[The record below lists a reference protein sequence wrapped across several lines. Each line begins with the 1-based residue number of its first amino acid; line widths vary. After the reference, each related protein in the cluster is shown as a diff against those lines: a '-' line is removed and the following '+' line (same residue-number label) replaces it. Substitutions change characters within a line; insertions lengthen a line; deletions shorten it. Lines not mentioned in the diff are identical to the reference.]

1 MGYRWIYSTFFRLV
15 VLAGGTVLLTFSILQ
30 ESWWTGITGG
40 MLCVLAA
47 WLSYRMQQ
55 QLREKCWLMLEAI
68 RNRDYSFR
76 LPLYGFSGG
85 ERVLQETLNQFGNL
99 MGEQKQL
106 MEQRE
111 RFYEQILSSVSSGVV
126 ILNEEGTVVQTNPA
140 AARLFA
146 VPMLS
151 TLRQLE
157 RYGAEIPDMLRTLK
171 AGERCN
177 LQFAMVK
184 GEVQLAVRAT
194 EMRLGEDTVRILT
207 LNDIRN
213 ELDAKELDSWIKL
226 TRVLT
231 HEIMNSIA
239 PISSLSETF
248 LKREDVINSPIYDGI
263 RAIHETSTGLISFV
277 DSYRKFSALQKPSPE
292 PFYLLDLLR
301 QIQGLSL
308 IPETISLTLQIE
320 PPELMLYA
328 DPNLIRQV
336 LINILKNAVQSIG
349 EVKGRIHIRAY
360 SNAADEHVFIYINN
374 DGPIIPEAEAEQIFV
389 PFFTT
394 RTNGSGIG
402 LSLSRQIMK
411 LSGGSISLLRPR
423 ANGWN
428 TTFVLE
434 FE

>member
-1 MGYRWIYSTFFRLV
+1 MGYRWLYSTFARLS
-15 VLAGGTVLLTFSILQ
+15 VLSVGVALLTAGILQGSWWAGIAGGILCAL
-30 ESWWTGITGG
+30 
-40 MLCVLAA
+40 MAFV
-47 WLSYRMQQ
+47 SYRMQR
-55 QLREKCWLMLEAI
+55 QLREKSWLMLEAI

-111 RFYEQILSSVSSGVV
+111 RFYEQILSGVSSGVIVLDEKDV
-126 ILNEEGTVVQTNPA
+126 IVQANPA
-140 AARLFA
+140 AARLLG
-146 VPMLS
+146 VPVIS
-151 TLRQLE
+151 TLRQLD
-157 RYGAEIPDMLRTLK
+157 RYGKEVPQLLSTLK

-177 LQFAMVK
+177 LQFTTAK
-184 GEVQLAVRAT
+184 NEVQLSVRAT
-194 EMRLGEDTVRILT
+194 EMQLGGETVRILT

-213 ELDAKELDSWIKL
+213 ELDAKELDSWVKL

-248 LKREDVINSPIYDGI
+248 LKRKDVMESPIYDGI

-301 QIQGLSL
+301 QIQGLNL
-308 IPETISLTLQIE
+308 IPEHILLTLQIE
-320 PPELMLYA
+320 PSDLMLYA
-328 DPNLIRQV
+328 DLNLIRQV

-349 EVKGRIHIRAY
+349 EEKGRIYIRAY
-360 SNAADEHVFIYINN
+360 SNAADEHIFIYINN
-374 DGPIIPEAEAEQIFV
+374 DGPIIPEEEAEQIFV

-394 RTNGSGIG
+394 RANGSGIG

-423 ANGWN
+423 TNGWN

>member
-1 MGYRWIYSTFFRLV
+1 MGSKWLYTTWFRTLLLV
-15 VLAGGTVLLTFSILQ
+15 VGVSFLTMGLYGKNILPMVIGGLGCVFALLLA
-30 ESWWTGITGG
+30 
-40 MLCVLAA
+40 
-47 WLSYRMQQ
+47 YRSQRL
-55 QLREKCWLMLEAI
+55 LREKCWLILEAI

-76 LPLYGFSGG
+76 LPTNGRWG
-85 ERVLQETLNQFGNL
+85 EGNILQETLNKFGDL

-111 RFYEQILSSVSSGVV
+111 RFYEQVLSSVTSGVIV
-126 ILNEEGTVVQTNPA
+126 LDEDMKIVQTNPA
-140 AARLFA
+140 AARLLG
-146 VPMLS
+146 VPVLS
-151 TLRQLE
+151 TLQQLE
-157 RYGAEIPDMLRTLK
+157 RYGEEIPHCLRNLS
-171 AGERCN
+171 AGERRN
-177 LQFAMVK
+177 LHFTGAK
-184 GEVQLAVRAT
+184 GDVDLLVRAS
-194 EMRLGEDTVRILT
+194 EMQVGGDKVRILT

-248 LKREDVINSPIYDGI
+248 LKRRDVIDTPLYDGI
-263 RAIHETSTGLISFV
+263 RAIHDTSVGLVSFV

-292 PFYLLDLLR
+292 PFYIRDMLR
-301 QIQGLSL
+301 QIEDLG
-308 IPETISLTLQIE
+308 IVPDNVRLTLQIQ
-320 PPELMLYA
+320 PTDLMAYA

-336 LINILKNAVQSIG
+336 LINLLKNAGQAIG
-349 EVKGRIHIRAY
+349 NRAGTIHVRAY
-360 SNAADEHVFIYINN
+360 SSSDEHVFIYVSN
-374 DGPIIPEAEAEQIFV
+374 DGPVIPDEVAEQIFV

-394 RTNGSGIG
+394 KQDGNGIG

-411 LSGGSISLLRPR
+411 LSGGSISLLR
-423 ANGWN
+423 AGTNGWN

>member
-1 MGYRWIYSTFFRLV
+1 MAYKWFYATFVRLV
-15 VLAGGTVLLTFSILQ
+15 ALMGGIALLTAGLLEKVWWAGIAGG
-30 ESWWTGITGG
+30 G
-40 MLCVLAA
+40 LCAIVA
-47 WLSYRMQQ
+47 WISYQMQQ
-55 QLREKCWLMLEAI
+55 QLREKSWLMLEAI

-76 LPLYGFSGG
+76 LPRYGFSGG
-85 ERVLQETLNQFGNL
+85 ERVLQETLNQFGSL

-111 RFYEQILSSVSSGVV
+111 RFYEQILSSVSSGVIV
-126 ILNEEGTVVQTNPA
+126 LDENHVVVQTNPA
-140 AARLFA
+140 AARLLGI
-146 VPMLS
+146 PILS

-157 RYGAEIPDMLRTLK
+157 RFGTEVPYLLRTLK

-177 LQFAMVK
+177 LQYTTGK
-184 GEVQLAVRAT
+184 GDVQLSVRAT
-194 EMRLGEDTVRILT
+194 EMQLGGKNVRILT

-248 LKREDVINSPIYDGI
+248 LKRKDVVNGPLYDGI

-292 PFYLLDLLR
+292 PFYLMDLLK

-308 IPETISLTLQIE
+308 VPETVALTLQIE
-320 PPELMLYA
+320 PVELMLYA

-349 EVKGRIHIRAY
+349 GNKGRIHIRAY
-360 SNAADEHVFIYINN
+360 SAADEHVFIYISN
-374 DGPIIPEAEAEQIFV
+374 DGPVIPEEEAEQIFV

-394 RTNGSGIG
+394 RINGSGIG

-411 LSGGSISLLRPR
+411 LSGGSISLLR
-423 ANGWN
+423 AGTNGWN

>member
-1 MGYRWIYSTFFRLV
+1 MAYKWFYATFVRLV
-15 VLAGGTVLLTFSILQ
+15 ALMGGIALLTAGILEKVWWAGIAGG
-30 ESWWTGITGG
+30 G
-40 MLCVLAA
+40 LCAIVA
-47 WLSYRMQQ
+47 WISYQMQQ
-55 QLREKCWLMLEAI
+55 QLREKSWLMLEAI

-85 ERVLQETLNQFGNL
+85 ERVLQETLNQFGSL

-111 RFYEQILSSVSSGVV
+111 RFYEQILSSVSSGVIV
-126 ILNEEGTVVQTNPA
+126 LDENHVVVQTNPA
-140 AARLFA
+140 AARLLGI
-146 VPMLS
+146 PILS

-157 RYGAEIPDMLRTLK
+157 RFGTEVPYLLRTLK

-177 LQFAMVK
+177 LQYTTGK
-184 GEVQLAVRAT
+184 GDVQLSVRAT
-194 EMRLGEDTVRILT
+194 EMQLGGKNVRILT

-248 LKREDVINSPIYDGI
+248 LKRKDVVNAPLYDGI

-292 PFYLLDLLR
+292 PFYLMDLLK

-308 IPETISLTLQIE
+308 VPETVALTLQIE
-320 PPELMLYA
+320 PVELMLYA

-349 EVKGRIHIRAY
+349 GNKGRIHIRAY
-360 SNAADEHVFIYINN
+360 SAADEHVFIYISN
-374 DGPIIPEAEAEQIFV
+374 DGPVIPEEEAEQIFV

-394 RTNGSGIG
+394 RINGSGIG

-411 LSGGSISLLRPR
+411 LSGGSISLLR
-423 ANGWN
+423 AGTNGWN

>member
-1 MGYRWIYSTFFRLV
+1 MGYKWIYSASVRLV
-15 VLAGGTVLLTFSILQ
+15 ILAGGVALLTIGFLK
-30 ESWWTGITGG
+30 ENWWIGITGG
-40 MLCVLAA
+40 ILCVITTFI
-47 WLSYRMQQ
+47 SYRMQQ
-55 QLREKCWLMLEAI
+55 QLREKSWLMLEAI

-111 RFYEQILSSVSSGVV
+111 RFYEQILSGVSSGIIVFS
-126 ILNEEGTVVQTNPA
+126 ERGTIVQTNPA
-140 AARLFA
+140 AARLLA

-157 RYGAEIPDMLRTLK
+157 RYGAEVPQLLRTLK

-177 LQFAMVK
+177 LQFATAK

-194 EMRLGEDTVRILT
+194 EMLLGDETVRILT

-226 TRVLT
+226 TRV
-231 HEIMNSIA
+231 
-239 PISSLSETF
+239 
-248 LKREDVINSPIYDGI
+248 

-308 IPETISLTLQIE
+308 IPDMISLTLQIE
-320 PPELMLYA
+320 PPGLMLYA

-349 EVKGRIHIRAY
+349 GEKGRIHIRAY
-360 SNAADEHVFIYINN
+360 SAADEHIFIYINN
-374 DGPIIPEAEAEQIFV
+374 DGPVIPEAEAEQIFV

-394 RTNGSGIG
+394 RANGSGIG

-411 LSGGSISLLRPR
+411 LSGGSISLLRPHT
-423 ANGWN
+423 NGWN

>member
-1 MGYRWIYSTFFRLV
+1 MGCRWIYSMPVRT
-15 VLAGGTVLLTFSILQ
+15 LLLIVGVALITLGIAEGKSILWVVGVI
-30 ESWWTGITGG
+30 S
-40 MLCVLAA
+40 CVASVLVF
-47 WLSYRMQQ
+47 RKMQQ
-55 QLREKCWLMLEAI
+55 QLREKSWLMLEAI

-76 LPLYGFSGG
+76 LPVAGFSGG
-85 ERVLQETLNQFGNL
+85 ERVLQDTFNRFGGL
-99 MGEQKQL
+99 MSEQKQL

-111 RFYEQILSSVSSGVV
+111 RFYEQILSSVTSGIIV
-126 ILNEEGTVVQTNPA
+126 LDEDMKVVQTNPA
-140 AARLFA
+140 AARLLGLP
-146 VPMLS
+146 VLS
-151 TLRQLE
+151 TLQQLD
-157 RYGAEIPDMLRTLK
+157 RYGTEVPHVFRTLG

-177 LQFAMVK
+177 IQFSTSK
-184 GEVQLAVRAT
+184 GEVQLLVRASV
-194 EMRLGEDTVRILT
+194 MQLGDRTVRILA

-248 LKREDVINSPIYDGI
+248 LKRSDVIGTPLYDGI

-277 DSYRKFSALQKPSPE
+277 DSYRKFSSLQKPSPE
-292 PFYLLDLLR
+292 PFYLLDLLH
-301 QIQGLSL
+301 QVEGLTL
-308 IPETISLTLQIE
+308 VPENIALTLQIE
-320 PPELMLYA
+320 PAELMLYA

-336 LINILKNAVQSIG
+336 LINLIKNAVQAIG
-349 EVKGRIHIRAY
+349 GHKGRIHVRAY
-360 SNAADEHVFIYINN
+360 SSADEHVFVYVSN
-374 DGPIIPEAEAEQIFV
+374 DGPAIPEAEAEQIFV

-394 RTNGSGIG
+394 RSEGSGIG

-411 LSGGSISLLRPR
+411 LSGGTISLLRSGT
-423 ANGWN
+423 NGWN

>member
-1 MGYRWIYSTFFRLV
+1 MAYKWFYATFVRLV
-15 VLAGGTVLLTFSILQ
+15 ALMGGIALLTAGILEKVWWAGIAGG
-30 ESWWTGITGG
+30 G
-40 MLCVLAA
+40 LCVIVA
-47 WLSYRMQQ
+47 WISYQMQQ
-55 QLREKCWLMLEAI
+55 QLREKSWLMLEAI

-85 ERVLQETLNQFGNL
+85 ERVLQETLNQFGSL

-111 RFYEQILSSVSSGVV
+111 RFYEQILSSVSSGVIV
-126 ILNEEGTVVQTNPA
+126 LDENHVVVQTNPA
-140 AARLFA
+140 ATRLLGI
-146 VPMLS
+146 PILS

-157 RYGAEIPDMLRTLK
+157 RFGTEVPYLLRTLK

-177 LQFAMVK
+177 LQYTTGK
-184 GEVQLAVRAT
+184 GDVQLSVRAT
-194 EMRLGEDTVRILT
+194 EMQLGGKNVRILT

-248 LKREDVINSPIYDGI
+248 LKRKDVVNGPLYDGI

-292 PFYLLDLLR
+292 PFYLMDLLK

-308 IPETISLTLQIE
+308 VPETVALTLQIE
-320 PPELMLYA
+320 PVELMLYA

-349 EVKGRIHIRAY
+349 GNKGRIHIRAY
-360 SNAADEHVFIYINN
+360 SAADEHVFIYISN
-374 DGPIIPEAEAEQIFV
+374 DGPVIPEEEAEQIFV

-394 RTNGSGIG
+394 RINGSGIG

-411 LSGGSISLLRPR
+411 LSGGSISLLR
-423 ANGWN
+423 AGTNGWN

>member
-1 MGYRWIYSTFFRLV
+1 MAYKWFYATFVRLV
-15 VLAGGTVLLTFSILQ
+15 ALMGGIALLTAGILEKVWWAGIAGG
-30 ESWWTGITGG
+30 G
-40 MLCVLAA
+40 LCVIVA
-47 WLSYRMQQ
+47 WISYQMQQ
-55 QLREKCWLMLEAI
+55 QLREKSWLMLEAI

-85 ERVLQETLNQFGNL
+85 ERVLQETLNQFGSL

-111 RFYEQILSSVSSGVV
+111 RFYEQILSSVSSGVIV
-126 ILNEEGTVVQTNPA
+126 LDENHVVVQTNPA
-140 AARLFA
+140 AARLLGI
-146 VPMLS
+146 PILS

-157 RYGAEIPDMLRTLK
+157 RFGTEVPFLLRTLK

-177 LQFAMVK
+177 LQYTTGK
-184 GEVQLAVRAT
+184 GDVQLSVRAT
-194 EMRLGEDTVRILT
+194 EMQLGGKNVRILT

-248 LKREDVINSPIYDGI
+248 LKRKDVVNGPLYDGI

-292 PFYLLDLLR
+292 PFYLMDLLK
-301 QIQGLSL
+301 QIQGLNL
-308 IPETISLTLQIE
+308 VPETVALTLQIE
-320 PPELMLYA
+320 PVELMLYA

-336 LINILKNAVQSIG
+336 LINIVKNAVQSIG
-349 EVKGRIHIRAY
+349 GNKGRIHIRAY
-360 SNAADEHVFIYINN
+360 SAADEHVFIYISN
-374 DGPIIPEAEAEQIFV
+374 DGPVIPEEEAEQIFV

-394 RTNGSGIG
+394 RINGSGIG

-411 LSGGSISLLRPR
+411 LSGGSISLLR
-423 ANGWN
+423 AGTNGWN

>member
-1 MGYRWIYSTFFRLV
+1 MGCRWIYSMPVRT
-15 VLAGGTVLLTFSILQ
+15 LLLIVGVALITLGITEGKSILWIVGVI
-30 ESWWTGITGG
+30 S
-40 MLCVLAA
+40 CVASVLVF
-47 WLSYRMQQ
+47 RKMQQ
-55 QLREKCWLMLEAI
+55 QLREKSWLMLEAI

-76 LPLYGFSGG
+76 LPVAGFSGG
-85 ERVLQETLNQFGNL
+85 ERVLQDTLNRFGGL
-99 MGEQKQL
+99 MSEQKQL

-111 RFYEQILSSVSSGVV
+111 RFYEQILSSVTSGIIV
-126 ILNEEGTVVQTNPA
+126 LDEDMKVVQTNPA
-140 AARLFA
+140 AARLLGLP
-146 VPMLS
+146 VLS
-151 TLRQLE
+151 TLQQLD
-157 RYGAEIPDMLRTLK
+157 RYGTEVPHVFRTLG

-177 LQFAMVK
+177 IQFSTSK
-184 GEVQLAVRAT
+184 GEVQLLVRASV
-194 EMRLGEDTVRILT
+194 MQLGDRTVRILA

-248 LKREDVINSPIYDGI
+248 LKRSDVMGTPLYDGI

-277 DSYRKFSALQKPSPE
+277 DSYRKFSSLQKPSPE
-292 PFYLLDLLR
+292 PFYLLDLLH
-301 QIQGLSL
+301 QVEGLTL
-308 IPETISLTLQIE
+308 VPENIALTLQIE
-320 PPELMLYA
+320 PAELMLYA

-336 LINILKNAVQSIG
+336 LINLIKNAVQAIG
-349 EVKGRIHIRAY
+349 GHKGRIHVRAY
-360 SNAADEHVFIYINN
+360 SSADEHVFVYVSN
-374 DGPIIPEAEAEQIFV
+374 DGPAIPEAEAEQIFV

-394 RTNGSGIG
+394 RSEGSGIG

-411 LSGGSISLLRPR
+411 LSGGTISLLRSGT
-423 ANGWN
+423 NGWN

>member
-1 MGYRWIYSTFFRLV
+1 
-15 VLAGGTVLLTFSILQ
+15 
-30 ESWWTGITGG
+30 
-40 MLCVLAA
+40 
-47 WLSYRMQQ
+47 MQQ
-55 QLREKCWLMLEAI
+55 QLREKSWLMLEAI

-85 ERVLQETLNQFGNL
+85 ERVLQETLNQFGSL

-111 RFYEQILSSVSSGVV
+111 RFYEQILSSVSSGVIV
-126 ILNEEGTVVQTNPA
+126 LDENHVVVQTNPA
-140 AARLFA
+140 AARLLGI
-146 VPMLS
+146 PILS

-157 RYGAEIPDMLRTLK
+157 RFGTEVPYLLRTLK

-177 LQFAMVK
+177 LQYTTGK
-184 GEVQLAVRAT
+184 GDVQLSVRAT
-194 EMRLGEDTVRILT
+194 EMQLGGKNVRILT

-248 LKREDVINSPIYDGI
+248 LKRKDVVNGPLYDGI

-292 PFYLLDLLR
+292 PFYLMDLLK

-308 IPETISLTLQIE
+308 VPETVALTLQIE
-320 PPELMLYA
+320 PVELMLYA

-349 EVKGRIHIRAY
+349 GNKGRIHIRAY
-360 SNAADEHVFIYINN
+360 SAADEHVFIYISN
-374 DGPIIPEAEAEQIFV
+374 DGPVIPEEEAEQIFV

-394 RTNGSGIG
+394 RINGSGIG

-411 LSGGSISLLRPR
+411 LSGGSISLLR
-423 ANGWN
+423 AGTNGWN

>member
-1 MGYRWIYSTFFRLV
+1 MAYKWFYATFVRLV
-15 VLAGGTVLLTFSILQ
+15 ALMGGIALLTAGILEKVWWAGIAGG
-30 ESWWTGITGG
+30 G
-40 MLCVLAA
+40 LCVIVA
-47 WLSYRMQQ
+47 WISYQMQQ
-55 QLREKCWLMLEAI
+55 QLREKSWLMLEAI

-85 ERVLQETLNQFGNL
+85 ERVLQETLNQFGSL

-111 RFYEQILSSVSSGVV
+111 RFYEQILSSVSSGVIV
-126 ILNEEGTVVQTNPA
+126 LDENHVVVQTNPA
-140 AARLFA
+140 AARLLGI
-146 VPMLS
+146 PILS

-157 RYGAEIPDMLRTLK
+157 RFGTEVPYLLRTLR

-177 LQFAMVK
+177 LQYTTGK
-184 GEVQLAVRAT
+184 GDVQLSVRAT
-194 EMRLGEDTVRILT
+194 EMQLGGKNVRILT

-248 LKREDVINSPIYDGI
+248 LKRKDVVNGPLYDGI

-292 PFYLLDLLR
+292 PFYLMDLLK

-308 IPETISLTLQIE
+308 VPETVALTLQIE
-320 PPELMLYA
+320 PVELMLYA

-349 EVKGRIHIRAY
+349 GNKGRIHIRAY
-360 SNAADEHVFIYINN
+360 SAADEHVFIYISN
-374 DGPIIPEAEAEQIFV
+374 DGPVIPEEEAEQIFV

-394 RTNGSGIG
+394 RINGSGIG

-411 LSGGSISLLRPR
+411 LSGGSISLLR
-423 ANGWN
+423 AGTNGWN

>member
-1 MGYRWIYSTFFRLV
+1 MAYKWFYATFVRLV
-15 VLAGGTVLLTFSILQ
+15 ALMGGIALLTAGILEKVWWAGIAGG
-30 ESWWTGITGG
+30 G
-40 MLCVLAA
+40 LCVIVA
-47 WLSYRMQQ
+47 WISYQMQQ
-55 QLREKCWLMLEAI
+55 QLREKSWLMLEAI

-85 ERVLQETLNQFGNL
+85 ERVLQETLNQFGSL

-111 RFYEQILSSVSSGVV
+111 RFYEQILSSVSSGVIV
-126 ILNEEGTVVQTNPA
+126 LDENHVVVQTNPA
-140 AARLFA
+140 AARLLGI
-146 VPMLS
+146 PILS

-157 RYGAEIPDMLRTLK
+157 RFGTEVPYLLRTLK

-177 LQFAMVK
+177 LQYTTGK
-184 GEVQLAVRAT
+184 GNVQLSVRAT
-194 EMRLGEDTVRILT
+194 EMQLGGKNVRILT

-248 LKREDVINSPIYDGI
+248 LKRKDVVNGPLYDGI

-292 PFYLLDLLR
+292 PFYLMDLLK

-308 IPETISLTLQIE
+308 VPETVALTLQIE
-320 PPELMLYA
+320 PVELMLYA

-349 EVKGRIHIRAY
+349 GNKGRIHIRAY
-360 SNAADEHVFIYINN
+360 SAADEHVFIYISN
-374 DGPIIPEAEAEQIFV
+374 DGPVIPEEEAEQIFV

-394 RTNGSGIG
+394 RINGSGIG

-411 LSGGSISLLRPR
+411 LSGGSISLLR
-423 ANGWN
+423 AGTNGWN

>member
-1 MGYRWIYSTFFRLV
+1 MAYKWFYATFVRLV
-15 VLAGGTVLLTFSILQ
+15 ALMGGIALLTAGILEKVWWAGIAGG
-30 ESWWTGITGG
+30 G
-40 MLCVLAA
+40 LCVIVA
-47 WLSYRMQQ
+47 WISYQMQQ
-55 QLREKCWLMLEAI
+55 QLREKSWLMLEAI

-85 ERVLQETLNQFGNL
+85 ERVLQETLNQFGSL

-111 RFYEQILSSVSSGVV
+111 RFYEQILSSVSSGVIV
-126 ILNEEGTVVQTNPA
+126 LDENHVVVQTNPA
-140 AARLFA
+140 AARLLGI
-146 VPMLS
+146 PILS

-157 RYGAEIPDMLRTLK
+157 RFGTEVPYLLRILK

-177 LQFAMVK
+177 LQYTTGK
-184 GEVQLAVRAT
+184 GDVQLSVRAT
-194 EMRLGEDTVRILT
+194 EMQLGGKNVRILT

-248 LKREDVINSPIYDGI
+248 LKRKDVVNGPLYDGI

-292 PFYLLDLLR
+292 PFYLMDLLK

-308 IPETISLTLQIE
+308 VPETVALTLQIE
-320 PPELMLYA
+320 PVELMLYA

-349 EVKGRIHIRAY
+349 GNKGRIHIRAY
-360 SNAADEHVFIYINN
+360 SAADEHVFIYISN
-374 DGPIIPEAEAEQIFV
+374 DGPVIPEEEAEQIFV

-394 RTNGSGIG
+394 RINGSGIG

-411 LSGGSISLLRPR
+411 LSGGSISLLR
-423 ANGWN
+423 AGTNGWN

>member
-1 MGYRWIYSTFFRLV
+1 MGCRWIYSMPVRT
-15 VLAGGTVLLTFSILQ
+15 LLLIVGVALITLGIAEGKSILWVVGVI
-30 ESWWTGITGG
+30 S
-40 MLCVLAA
+40 CVASVLVF
-47 WLSYRMQQ
+47 RKMQQ
-55 QLREKCWLMLEAI
+55 QLREKSWLMLEAI

-76 LPLYGFSGG
+76 LPVAGFSGG
-85 ERVLQETLNQFGNL
+85 ERVLQDTLNRFGGL
-99 MGEQKQL
+99 MSEQKQL

-111 RFYEQILSSVSSGVV
+111 RFYEQILSSVTSGIIV
-126 ILNEEGTVVQTNPA
+126 LNEDMKVVQTNPA
-140 AARLFA
+140 AARLLGLP
-146 VPMLS
+146 VLS
-151 TLRQLE
+151 TLQQLD
-157 RYGAEIPDMLRTLK
+157 RYGTEVPHVFRTLG

-177 LQFAMVK
+177 IQFSTSK
-184 GEVQLAVRAT
+184 GEVQLLVRASV
-194 EMRLGEDTVRILT
+194 MQLGDRTVRILA

-248 LKREDVINSPIYDGI
+248 LKRSDVIGTPLYDGI

-277 DSYRKFSALQKPSPE
+277 DSYRKFSSLQKPSPE
-292 PFYLLDLLR
+292 PFYLLDLLH
-301 QIQGLSL
+301 QVEGLTL
-308 IPETISLTLQIE
+308 VPENIALTLQIE
-320 PPELMLYA
+320 PAELMLYA

-336 LINILKNAVQSIG
+336 LINLIKNAVQAIG
-349 EVKGRIHIRAY
+349 GHKGRIHVRAY
-360 SNAADEHVFIYINN
+360 SSADEYVFVYVSN
-374 DGPIIPEAEAEQIFV
+374 DGPAIPEAEAEQIFV

-394 RTNGSGIG
+394 RSEGSGIG

-411 LSGGSISLLRPR
+411 LSGGTISLLRSGT
-423 ANGWN
+423 NGWN